1 MSAEILDGRA
11 IARSMR
17 QEIADDVAQWV
28 DKEGQPP
35 TLAIV
40 QMGADPASDR
50 YVRAIERGFKGVG
63 MLVRRVALAADAT
76 QERMAEALEQ
86 LGMDDDVQGV
96 IVQLPLPLH
105 IKESVLHKL
114 SPVKDVDGIHPLN
127 AGLLLQRSKAAL
139 VPATPLGAME
149 LLRRY
154 NIDVEGKNA
163 VLVGRSRIVGL
174 PMSLLLLHRHA
185 TVTVCHT
192 RTRDLAK
199 ITRTADILAVA
210 VGRPAMITREMVRS
224 GTVVIDFGIN
234 LMNGEMV
241 GDVDKGVAEV
251 ASYITPVPGGAGP
264 MTNIMLMRNTLQAAQ
279 RQRELRD
286 KA

>member
-224 GTVVIDFGIN
+224 GMVVIDFGIN

>member
-11 IARSMR
+11 VARSMR
-17 QEIADDVAQWV
+17 QEIADDVAQWAQE
-28 DKEGQPP
+28 EGQPP

-40 QMGADPASDR
+40 QMGSDPASDR
-50 YVRAIERGFKGVG
+50 YVRAIERGFTGVG
-63 MLVRRVALAADAT
+63 MLVKRVALAADAT
-76 QERMAEALEQ
+76 QERLAESLEQ
-86 LGMDDDVQGV
+86 LSMDDDVQGV

-114 SPVKDVDGIHPLN
+114 SPSKDVDGIHPLN
-127 AGLLLQRSKAAL
+127 AGLLLQHSKEAL

-154 NIDVEGKNA
+154 NIDVEGKSA

-174 PMSLLLLHRHA
+174 PMAMLLLHQHA

-199 ITRTADILAVA
+199 VTRTADILAVA
-210 VGRPAMITREMVRS
+210 AGQPGMVTREMVRS

-234 LMNGEMV
+234 LLDGEMV

-251 ASYITPVPGGAGP
+251 ASYMTPVPGGTGP
-264 MTNIMLMRNTLQAAQ
+264 MTNMMLMRNTLQAAQ
-279 RQRELRD
+279 RQRQERQE
-286 KA
+286 A

>member
-279 RQRELRD
+279 LQRELRD